1 MKHPVMV
8 VVLAAVLSVTGQSGT
23 EVTGILGS
31 SITLQF
37 HFSTTMMDVKSFT
50 INVRDS
56 QSVSG
61 KKKIAEC
68 DVARRRCSG
77 MEVNDIY
84 IKNNSV
90 FCQISRLTEHHSN
103 IYWAS
108 YLPDLRPIDS
118 DEVHLSVQQ
127 QNSSPTGQS
136 GTEVTGILGS
146 SITLQFHFSTTMMDV
161 KSFTIN
167 VRDSQSVSGKKK
179 IAECDVA
186 RRNCSGMEVND
197 IYIKDNSVFCQ
208 ISHLTEH
215 HSNIYWASYQLKA
228 KRARESDGVHL
239 SVLQQN
245 SSTTDSPQQ
254 PETGTS
260 PPITNKTTESHTNT
274 IIYVAIGG
282 VSAFLL
288 AALVCVIWCLVRSK
302 GRRRASLTIL
312 EPAQAPPVTT
322 TNEMPYS
329 LLYFSN
335 RTPSTLELN
344 ARMMEYATV
353 QHHTGTLR

>member
-37 HFSTTMMDVKSFT
+37 HFSTTVMDVKSFT
-50 INVRDS
+50 IHVRDS

-61 KKKIAEC
+61 MKKIAQC
-68 DVARRRCSG
+68 DVARRSCSG

-90 FCQISRLTEHHSN
+90 FCQISRLTEHQSN
-103 IYWAS
+103 IYWATYQS
-108 YLPDLRPIDS
+108 DLRSIDS
-118 DEVHLSVQQ
+118 DEVHLSVLQQ
-127 QNSSPTGQS
+127 SSSPTGQN
-136 GTEVTGILGS
+136 GKEVTGILGS

-161 KSFTIN
+161 KSFTIH

-186 RRNCSGMEVND
+186 RRSCSGMEVND
-197 IYIKDNSVFCQ
+197 IYIKNNSVFCQ

-215 HSNIYWASYQLKA
+215 HSNIYWATYKPKA
-228 KRARESDGVHL
+228 RARASDGVHL

-260 PPITNKTTESHTNT
+260 PPVTNKTTESHTNT
-274 IIYVAIGG
+274 IMYVAIGG

-302 GRRRASLTIL
+302 GRRRSSLTIL

-322 TNEMPYS
+322 TNELPYS